1 MYQST
6 NKHAG
11 LGNLW
16 VLLKFPI
23 SVVVTMH
30 LLQIKLHFPWMKEWN
45 RIWSHRIWRLPKQ
58 KLYRTWSEWVSFSTN
73 TTRHATGRIELRTFV
88 SRNVPN
94 VPKCPEMS
102 QNISSLALVC
112 VHMHTRAHVASLNS
126 GQYKVWFFL
135 RKSLFVP
142 KLLCSHW
149 ELELD
154 LW

>member
-1 MYQST
+1 MIHY
-6 NKHAG
+6 
-11 LGNLW
+11 
-16 VLLKFPI
+16 FI
-23 SVVVTMH
+23 SKQKKAQRVIQWANSLRM
-30 LLQIKLHFPWMKEWN
+30 N
-45 RIWSHRIWRLPKQ
+45 WRLQMTKTSLFRMMTKQ
-58 KLYRTWSEWVSFSTN
+58 EKCYKHGIPENDPCYRKVIPLHTSKINIF
-73 TTRHATGRIELRTFV
+73 TTRHATGKIELRTFV

-142 KLLCSHW
+142 KVICSHW

-154 LW
+154 LL